1 MRHNKVFQIIIYVIA
16 LFDVTTVSK
25 ILKYITLLNFI
36 MVELNIWRIVTPKT
50 FKNYFFKIKY

>member
-36 MVELNIWRIVTPKT
+36 MVELNI
-50 FKNYFFKIKY
+50 